1 MFLDSKF
8 NSSIESTILLSK
20 PLINWFEINQE
31 TMAYFEFTHTGCL
44 HFENSSFA
52 SDDVRILGR
61 MANAALSYLEG
72 NSTFTPKEKAAK
84 ATQAIAE
91 IYESNKEMLSDTAKI
106 LYAINIDALE
116 KDELIEK
123 STSKVLSRK
132 NGIKN
137 RRPGKGHRNH

>member
-20 PLINWFEINQE
+20 PLTNWFEINQE
-31 TMAYFEFTHTGCL
+31 AMVYFEFTHTGCL
-44 HFENSSFA
+44 HFENSSCA

-91 IYESNKEMLSDTAKI
+91 IYESNKEILSGTAKI
-106 LYAINIDALE
+106 LYAINIDTLE

>member
-20 PLINWFEINQE
+20 PLTNWFEINQE
-31 TMAYFEFTHTGCL
+31 AMVYFEFTHTGCL
-44 HFENSSFA
+44 HFENSSCA

-91 IYESNKEMLSDTAKI
+91 IYESNKEILSGTAKI